1 VAQNQLLQVKWVQN
15 GNGWRMTVNPEILTW
30 ARNTAGLTAD
40 AAARAL
46 GFSDTINRSAAE
58 RLMALEAGSEDPSRS
73 VLLRMSKA
81 YRRALL
87 VFYLREPPRIGDR
100 GQDFRT
106 VPGGTPPLYNP
117 LLDALIRDIR
127 GRQAAVR
134 ALLEET
140 EPSPVDFIGAASM
153 SDPTED
159 LANRIRE
166 RLQFSLDQFRRQA
179 TAQLA
184 FGYLRETIEATGV
197 YVLLLGNLGSHHTNI
212 SVDVFRGFAVADPI
226 APFIVINDQD
236 ARPAWSFTALHEM
249 AHLWLGAT
257 GVSGASI
264 EARIERYCND
274 VAGEILLP
282 TAEIRALAY
291 LRRAPLAEVIEAVS
305 TFASARNISRAMV
318 AYKLLRANA
327 ISESTWRQIADYL
340 RQEWLA
346 SRGRQE
352 QEGDSGESGG
362 PSYYVVKRHR
372 LGNALLDVI
381 RRSLAEGIITP
392 TKAAQVLGVK
402 PRNVEPLLHGTL
414 SENGR

>member
-1 VAQNQLLQVKWVQN
+1 
-15 GNGWRMTVNPEILTW
+15 MVNPEVLTW
-30 ARNTAGLTAD
+30 ARKTAGFTAD
-40 AAARAL
+40 EAARAL
-46 GFSDTINRSAAE
+46 GFNDTRDRSAAE
-58 RLMALEAGSEDPSRS
+58 RLMALENGEEEPSRS
-73 VLLRMSKA
+73 VLVRMSKA

-87 VFYLREPPRIGDR
+87 VFYLSEPPRTGDR

-106 VPGGTPPLYNP
+106 VPGGAPPLYNP

-127 GRQAAVR
+127 GRQTTVR
-134 ALLEET
+134 GLLEET
-140 EPSPVDFIGAASM
+140 EPQPVNFIGSASVN
-153 SDPTED
+153 DPTVD

-166 RLQFSLDQFRRQA
+166 RLGFSLDRFRRQA
-179 TAQLA
+179 TVELA
-184 FGYLRETIEATGV
+184 FSYLRETIEAAGV

-212 SVDVFRGFAVADPI
+212 SVDVFRGFAIADPI

-257 GVSGASI
+257 GLSGASI

-282 TAEIRALAY
+282 TAEIQTLAY
-291 LRRAPLAEVIEAVS
+291 LRRAPIAEVIEAVS
-305 TFASARNISRAMV
+305 PFANARKISRAMV
-318 AYKLLRANA
+318 AYKLLRASA
-327 ISESTWRQIADYL
+327 ISEPTWRQVADHL
-340 RQEWLA
+340 RHEWLA
-346 SRGRQE
+346 SRRRQE
-352 QEGDSGESGG
+352 EEGDSSDSGG

-381 RRSLAEGIITP
+381 RRSLGEGIITY

-402 PRNVEPLLHGTL
+402 PRNVDPLVHGTFL
-414 SENGR
+414 EGGR

>member
-1 VAQNQLLQVKWVQN
+1 
-15 GNGWRMTVNPEILTW
+15 MTVNPEILTW

-40 AAARAL
+40 DAARAL
-46 GFSDTINRSAAE
+46 GFNDTRDRSAAE
-58 RLMALEAGSEDPSRS
+58 RLMALEAGEEDPSRS
-73 VLLRMSKA
+73 VLLRMSKT

-87 VFYLREPPRIGDR
+87 VFYLPEPPRIGDR

-117 LLDALIRDIR
+117 LLDALIRDVR
-127 GRQAAVR
+127 GRQTAVR

-140 EPSPVDFIGAASM
+140 EPQPVDFIGAASM
-153 SDPTED
+153 NDPTED
-159 LANRIRE
+159 LANRISE

-179 TAQLA
+179 TVELA
-184 FGYLRETIEATGV
+184 FGYLRETIEAAGI

-212 SVDVFRGFAVADPI
+212 SVDVFRGFAIADPI

-282 TAEIRALAY
+282 TAEIRALAH
-291 LRRAPLAEVIEAVS
+291 LRRAPLAEVIESVS
-305 TFASARNISRAMV
+305 TFANARQISRAMV
-318 AYKLLRANA
+318 AYKLLRANE
-327 ISESTWRQIADYL
+327 ISEPTWRQIADHL

-346 SRGRQE
+346 IRKREE

-362 PSYYVVKRHR
+362 PSYYIVKRHR

-381 RRSLAEGIITP
+381 RRSLGEGIITP

-402 PRNVEPLLHGTL
+402 PRNVDPLLYGTL
-414 SENGR
+414 SEGGR